1 MLLLPTAGAVGGLVI
16 LIGLTTVRRDM
27 ARARFA

>member
-16 LIGLTTVRRDM
+16 LISLSTVGRDM
-27 ARARFA
+27 TRVKE